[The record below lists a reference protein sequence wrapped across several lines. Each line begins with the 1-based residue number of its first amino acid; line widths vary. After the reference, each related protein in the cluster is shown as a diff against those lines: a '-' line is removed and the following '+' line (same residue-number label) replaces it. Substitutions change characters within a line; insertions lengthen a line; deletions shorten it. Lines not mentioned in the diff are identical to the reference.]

1 MKRLLLILFVSI
13 SVNAQQ
19 KLEVFFDFNKDQPNA
34 ESAIHLKN
42 WVESN
47 PKAVIEKVYGYCD
60 SVDNSAYNKDLATR
74 RINSIVQL
82 LRENNIEIAAKVELN
97 PLGKDFK
104 QSKIQSEN
112 RKVAIYYREKIIPKP
127 VPEKLSDQMAKAKPG
142 DVIRLANINFFNNSD
157 KIVPK
162 SKPILDELL
171 CVMKENPNL
180 KIDILGHICCKTV
193 GDENGVSTARARAV
207 EVFLIRGGINKKRLS
222 HKGLGTTQPLHPIP
236 EETEEQ
242 ADENRR
248 VEIKIVQN

>member
-1 MKRLLLILFVSI
+1 MKKLLLILFI
-13 SVNAQQ
+13 SMSVRAQQ
-19 KLEVFFDFNKDQPNA
+19 KFEVFFDFNKDQPNS

-42 WVESN
+42 WIESN
-47 PKAVIEKVYGYCD
+47 PNAVVEKVFGYCD
-60 SVDNSAYNKDLATR
+60 SVDNSFYNKELATR
-74 RINSIVQL
+74 RINSILQL
-82 LRENNIEIAAKVELN
+82 LREKNIEITAKVEIN

-112 RKVAIYYREKIIPKP
+112 RKVAIFYREKVTPKP
-127 VPEKLSDQMAKAKPG
+127 IPEKLTDQMAKAKPG
-142 DVIRLANINFFNNSD
+142 DIIRLANINFFNNSD
-157 KIVPK
+157 RIVPK

-180 KIDILGHICCKTV
+180 KIEILGHICCKTV

-207 EVFLIRGGINKKRLS
+207 EVFLIRGGINKKRLT

-236 EETEEQ
+236 EQTEEQ